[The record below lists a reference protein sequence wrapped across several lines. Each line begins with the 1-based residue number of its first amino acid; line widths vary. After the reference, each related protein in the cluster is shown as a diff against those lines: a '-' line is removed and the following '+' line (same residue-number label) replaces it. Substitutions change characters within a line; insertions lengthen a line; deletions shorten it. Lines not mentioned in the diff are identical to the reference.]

1 MAHEIV
7 ILTPEPETAAA
18 WLTDNLFFAPAGE
31 NTLHNGSCTV
41 RLQKGTPQPTPAL
54 ARGQYTAGIAHLALR
69 AADIKKA
76 LTHCKEK
83 QLDLMLTDDHEFY
96 NPKVYGE
103 GEYYFNI
110 RSPFGVTVEIS
121 QHVQDAEYGQTKII
135 EGLDH
140 MGLPSADFDA
150 QLASLKAQGFAEEF
164 APVTNH
170 NDAEGTI
177 RCCMMRKDAL
187 VLEVYQFLDMTPVPM
202 QCNAPLQLHGV
213 ALV

>member
-7 ILTPEPETAAA
+7 ILTPEPETAAV

-54 ARGQYTAGIAHLALR
+54 AQGQYTAGIAHLALR

-121 QHVQDAEYGQTKII
+121 QHVQGAEYGQTKII

-202 QCNAPLQLHGV
+202 QCDAPLQLHGV

>member
-54 ARGQYTAGIAHLALR
+54 AKGQYTAGIAHLALR

-110 RSPFGVTVEIS
+110 RSPFGVAVEIS
-121 QHVQDAEYGQTKII
+121 QHVQGAEYGQTKII

-202 QCNAPLQLHGV
+202 QCDAPLQLHGV

>member
-54 ARGQYTAGIAHLALR
+54 AKGQYTAGIAHLALR

-83 QLDLMLTDDHEFY
+83 RLDLMLTDDHEFY

-121 QHVQDAEYGQTKII
+121 QHVQGAEYGQTKII

-202 QCNAPLQLHGV
+202 QCDAPLQLHGV
-213 ALV
+213 AFV

>member
-202 QCNAPLQLHGV
+202 QCDAPLQLHGV